1 MAQTKFQYDYS
12 NQRDAEKNAKRQC
25 SHEWETVVVQHP
37 VTRRYLVL
45 MCDTDADLPTRVPI
59 LWRRRLDPPH
69 PIEYSEADRMNALYE
84 MVRDGIVVIH
94 GVNAGIQVHEDAI
107 GDLCDDWIS
116 NGHIDWSEWENES

>member
-45 MCDTDADLPTRVPI
+45 MCDTDEDLPTRVPI
-59 LWRRRLDPPH
+59 LWRLRLDPPMVFK
-69 PIEYSEADRMNALYE
+69 AQDDDKWRALYE
-84 MVRDGIVVIH
+84 LVHTGALVIVAADVGIP
-94 GVNAGIQVHEDAI
+94 IQAEDLDQI
-107 GDLCDDWIS
+107 C
-116 NGHIDWSEWENES
+116 SEYHNS